1 MKRRYSEKEL
11 TWFWRYI
18 FKIYYLFHFF
28 NSFSR
33 HFYSHW
39 LIHLKVQI
47 YVSFNCRDLFF
58 FMVRRCFSFL
68 AALEGIIWKTETFPS
83 SPSPPLIVESPHL
96 FVYNLKLVEGE
107 SSIIALE
114 WKYLTEGVNVAL
126 NSWDNW

>member
-18 FKIYYLFHFF
+18 FKIYYLFHFL

-58 FMVRRCFSFL
+58 YGQEVLFIFSCFRRNNL
-68 AALEGIIWKTETFPS
+68 KDETFPS

-126 NSWDNW
+126 NCWDNW